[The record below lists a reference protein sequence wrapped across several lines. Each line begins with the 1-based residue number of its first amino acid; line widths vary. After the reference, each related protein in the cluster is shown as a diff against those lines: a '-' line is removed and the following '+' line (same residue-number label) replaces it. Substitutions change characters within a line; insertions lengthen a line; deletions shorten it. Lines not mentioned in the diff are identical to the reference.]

1 MKNSLIKSALV
12 AVAAIAAGSAFA
24 ATSTNQ
30 IFGVTFEGTAV
41 QYENDNEYVA
51 GEGVT
56 NYTGW
61 AASADSD
68 QSTITTEEVAAGQQ
82 ALKLSTEGTE
92 LTREISSDTASA
104 IASAIEDGSAV
115 FESKVKFVATDTL
128 LTGLPEG
135 IDNTK
140 FAIYAYSA
148 GDGSPTNLVV
158 YHKWQDYADGDAV
171 DSYTNEITS
180 AVIDTEDF
188 TTISVELKKYTSD
201 RKAAMAFQVSVNGQ
215 VITSALPFSDSIV
228 DGETFETIATYPL
241 GNTFMETVNGASNT
255 DKEFSEIAF
264 KGTGYVDDIAIK
276 TVATIVET
284 TYTAKFVDGK
294 NNMTNTVSDITAGDT
309 VAAPET
315 DPSFTGFT
323 FEGWALEDTTTEVTF
338 PYTVNADVTFV
349 ALWSENATPG
359 YAENDTVN
367 GETIT
372 AAQATWLNAFIGEG
386 EQQYAD
392 KAAFEAALANKTSEL
407 TIADSYLLGVNPISG
422 GAVFTVTG
430 IAVDDANGTV
440 DITVSLDRSGA
451 VNDSINGT
459 LKVKGYA
466 TLGGSA
472 TAFDQTV
479 SAADFI
485 GGDLT
490 KTYTVTPENDEVF
503 FKAAVE

>member
-30 IFGVTFEGTAV
+30 IFGVTFENTVV
-41 QYENDNEYVA
+41 QNQNDHAYVA
-51 GEGVT
+51 GDGVT
-56 NYTGW
+56 NYPGW
-61 AASADSD
+61 TALADSD
-68 QSTITTEEVAAGQQ
+68 QSIITTEVVAAGQQ

-92 LTREISSDTASA
+92 LKHDISTLNSD

-158 YHKWQDYADGDAV
+158 YHQWQDYADGDAV
-171 DSYTNEITS
+171 NLFTNEITT

-188 TTISVELKKYTSD
+188 TTISVELKKYTSI
-201 RKAAMAFQVSVNGQ
+201 RKTAMAFQVSVNGQ
-215 VITSALPFSDSIV
+215 VVTSALPFSDSIV
-228 DGETFETIATYPL
+228 DGETFESIVTYPL
-241 GNTFMETVNGASNT
+241 GNTFMETVNNSSGT
-255 DKEFSEIAF
+255 EFSEIAF

-284 TYTAKFVDGK
+284 TYTAKFVDDK
-294 NNMTNTVSDITAGDT
+294 NNTTNTVSDITAGDT

-315 DPSFTGFT
+315 NPSFTGFT
-323 FEGWALEDTTTEVTF
+323 FEGWALEDTTTAVTF

-349 ALWSENATPG
+349 ALWSENATPDEE

-372 AAQATWLNAFIGEG
+372 AAQATWLNEFIGEG
-386 EQQYAD
+386 KQYAD

-472 TAFDQTV
+472 TDFVQTV
-479 SAADFI
+479 SAADFND
-485 GGDLT
+485 GDLT
-490 KTYTVTPENDEVF
+490 ETYTVTPENDEVF